1 MFWRK
6 KQQPLTRE
14 QSRKAVPVKNQSV
27 EEKRTEEGQVVL
39 YLPRKERRW
48 IKVLS
53 KLVFVPK
60 GRKVAL
66 DELGTA
72 VWDWLDGETNVEQV
86 IKKFADKYRL
96 SKREAELSVVAY
108 LKSLVKRGLIGIAVY
123 DAPPS
128 DGKAPATKRRKRNKK
143 RKQ

>member
-6 KQQPLTRE
+6 KQKPLTRE
-14 QSRKAVPVKNQSV
+14 QSRKAIPVKNQSV
-27 EEKRTEEGQVVL
+27 EETRTEEGQVVL
-39 YLPRKERRW
+39 HLPRKEQGW
-48 IKVLS
+48 IKMLS
-53 KLVFVPK
+53 KVVFVPK
-60 GRKVAL
+60 GRKIAL
-66 DELGTA
+66 DELGTT
-72 VWDWLDGETNVEQV
+72 VWDWLDGETSVEQV

-108 LKSLVKRGLIGIAVY
+108 LRSLVKRGLIGIAVH

-128 DGKAPATKRRKRNKK
+128 DAKASATKRGKKKKK